1 MGVQVGD
8 SIPEAT
14 MNIMGEKGPQEITT
28 SEIFG
33 GKKVV
38 LFAVPGAFTPTCSA
52 YMIEAVRKY
61 GFFRGSLKGVRRIS
75 RCHPWNKGGHDPP

>member
-1 MGVQVGD
+1 MITWIL
-8 SIPEAT
+8 SIPGLILIALVRGYQILISP
-14 MNIMGEKGPQEITT
+14 MLGPHCR
-28 SEIFG
+28 
-33 GKKVV
+33 
-38 LFAVPGAFTPTCSA
+38 FTPTCSA